1 MQLIRKINKGI
12 LFLLSAIDVY
22 SKYTWVVPL
31 KDKKGVTII
40 NVFQE
45 IVNESNRKPNKIR
58 VDKFY
63 NKSIKLWLQDND
75 IEMHSTHNEG
85 KRFVRTLKNRIYK
98 YMTSVSKNV
107 YIDKLD
113 NVVNKYKYTYH
124 IIIKMKPINVKSSTY
139 IGFGLE
145 NHDKDRKFKVGDHV

>member
-1 MQLIRKINKGI
+1 M
-12 LFLLSAIDVY
+12 
-22 SKYTWVVPL
+22 

-40 NVFQE
+40 SVFQE

-63 NKSIKLWLQDND
+63 NKSIKLRLQDND

-113 NVVNKYKYTYH
+113 NVVNKYKNTYH